1 MPTVKTKHYSRKVGI
16 SHKGNLKRLINL
28 TSNVRN
34 PHEKYETHFMPTTW
48 VKTRNWTKPGVDAR
62 NGDAVGK
69 ASHLDPLE
77 RQWYSLATVLFK

>member
-1 MPTVKTKHYSRKVGI
+1 
-16 SHKGNLKRLINL
+16 
-28 TSNVRN
+28 
-34 PHEKYETHFMPTTW
+34 MPTTW